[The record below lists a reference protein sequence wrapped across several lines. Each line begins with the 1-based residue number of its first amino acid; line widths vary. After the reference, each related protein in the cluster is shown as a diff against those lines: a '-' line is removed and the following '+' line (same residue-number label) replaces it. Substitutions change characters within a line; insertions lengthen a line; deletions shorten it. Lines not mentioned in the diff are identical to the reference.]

1 MKTENMITKIIQ
13 IQDITFDELADAV
26 AEKLMSQL
34 KGYIDLK
41 ETERDDDVYLTRKEV
56 AEYLK
61 IDLSTVHN
69 WTNNGIL
76 IASKIGNRVYFQKSE
91 VKKSMYVTGKR

>member
-1 MKTENMITKIIQ
+1 MITKTIQ

-26 AEKLMSQL
+26 AEKLMSKL
-34 KGYIDLK
+34 KGYIDQK
-41 ETERDDDVYLTRKEV
+41 EIERDDDVYLTRKEV

-61 IDLSTVHN
+61 ISLTTVHH

-76 IASKIGNRVYFQKSE
+76 IASKIGNRVYFQKS
-91 VKKSMYVTGKR
+91 VLKKSMYVTGKI

>member
-1 MKTENMITKIIQ
+1 MKTENMTTKKIQ

-26 AEKLMSQL
+26 AEKLISKL
-34 KGYIDLK
+34 KGYIDQK
-41 ETERDDDVYLTRKEV
+41 ETQKDDDVYLTRKEV

-61 IDLSTVHN
+61 ISLTTVDH
-69 WTNNGIL
+69 WSNNGIL

-91 VKKSMYVTGKR
+91 LKKSIYVTGKR